1 MEFFVLRV
9 IFRYVF
15 IHGFHHIVSNADDIA
30 DHSLAVPLREL
41 VLHRDDSHQL
51 DPVRSL
57 DPHIEGNILDSE
69 LVVLYLDAS
78 LIVAVHPDDP
88 IGHDD

>member
-15 IHGFHHIVSNADDIA
+15 IHGFHHTVSNADDIA
-30 DHSLAVPLREL
+30 DHSLAVPPREL
-41 VLHRDDSHQL
+41 VEDRGDSHQL
-51 DPVRSL
+51 YPVRSL
-57 DPHIEGNILDSE
+57 DPHIEANILDSE

-78 LIVAVHPDDP
+78 LIIAVHPENP
-88 IGHDD
+88 IVHDD